1 MKGESRTPK
10 MMRSIALRHGRT
22 HHRHDLSRRNL
33 ILKSAGAIGLLAG
46 SRMLPSCGGEIR
58 PVERAL
64 ATAQENLQ
72 QTGTGTP
79 VPVPADPGFDGLHI
93 YSVGMGSE
101 PSSVGD
107 FHGLVGAGVVDGT
120 GVGGSGG
127 GQEEGLPFD
136 THMRLMQGTLPG
148 TDRER
153 HPRTLAI
160 V

>member
-1 MKGESRTPK
+1 MTPE
-10 MMRSIALRHGRT
+10 MMRSIALRHCRT

-64 ATAQENLQ
+64 ATAPENLQ

-107 FHGLVGAGVVDGT
+107 FHGLVGAAIVDGT
-120 GVGGSGG
+120 GVGGSDGG
-127 GQEEGLPFD
+127 KEEELLFD
-136 THMRLMQGTLPG
+136 PDMRFMQGTFRG
-148 TDRER
+148 TDGKR
-153 HPRTLAI
+153 HEGTFAF

>member
-1 MKGESRTPK
+1 MTPE
-10 MMRSIALRHGRT
+10 MMRSIALRHCRT

-64 ATAQENLQ
+64 ATTQENLQ
-72 QTGTGTP
+72 HIGTGTP
-79 VPVPADPGFDGLHI
+79 VPVRADPALGGLHI
-93 YSVGMGSE
+93 YFVGMGAE

-107 FHGLVGAGVVDGT
+107 FEGLVGAAIVDGT
-120 GVGGSGG
+120 GVGQSDDGK
-127 GQEEGLPFD
+127 EEELLFD
-136 THMRLMQGTLPG
+136 TDMRFMQGTFRG
-148 TDRER
+148 TDGKR
-153 HPRTLAI
+153 HEGTFAF